1 MFNAET
7 FITGLLA
14 GIMGVVI
21 SRLILIPGNYLIK
34 VLTDNA
40 SIRAYLPLGAAL
52 ILVALSVLLTILGG
66 LIPSSKAAKSDP
78 VTALRT
84 E

>member
-7 FITGLLA
+7 FIIGALSGFIGIGITELL
-14 GIMGVVI
+14 
-21 SRLILIPGNYLIK
+21 LIPGNYLIHS
-34 VLTDNA
+34 LADQPNLNA
-40 SIRAYLPLGAAL
+40 ILPLENAGLL
-52 ILVALSVLLTILGG
+52 IALSILLTLIGG
-66 LIPSSKAAKSDP
+66 LIPARAAAKSDP